1 VEFAILAPLLF
12 TMLLGTLEMGRMF
25 YVRQALEYATEQAA
39 RYYMLNSTAATS
51 SVTTYL
57 QGQMAGGM
65 GSNVTVAYANCS
77 NASVSCS
84 KITATYTFNFVAAF
98 LGLSSITMNARAQAV
113 LE

>member
-1 VEFAILAPLLF
+1 MEFAILAPLLF

-39 RYYMLNSTAATS
+39 RYYMLNPTTASS

-65 GSNVTVAYANCS
+65 GSNVTVAYTNCS
-77 NASVSCS
+77 NASVTCS
-84 KITATYTFNFVAAF
+84 GIKATYTFNFVAAF